1 MKSKNSYPDIT
12 LTIQRG
18 GSIAFEKTG
27 IYPEFLL
34 YHSAKLKRSWRFKQT
49 KDTQN
54 GVLKVNGQIAFHYF
68 FDGFGCKMQSVT
80 NGVVIAEW
88 DIEEILIQLQG

>member
-1 MKSKNSYPDIT
+1 MKSKSSFPDIT
-12 LTIQRG
+12 LTIQKG

-34 YHSAKLKRSWRFKQT
+34 FHSAKLKRSWRFKQT

-54 GVLKVNGQIAFHYF
+54 GVLKLNGQIAFHYF
-68 FDGFGCKMQSVT
+68 FDGLVCKMHILID
-80 NGVVIAEW
+80 GVVGEEW
-88 DIEEILIQLQG
+88 EIEGIVLELRD

>member
-1 MKSKNSYPDIT
+1 MT
-12 LTIQRG
+12 LTIQKG

-34 YHSAKLKRSWRFKQT
+34 FHSAKLKRSWHFKQT

-54 GVLKVNGQIAFHYF
+54 GVLKINGQIAFHYF
-68 FDGFGCKMQSVT
+68 FDGSGCKMHSVI
-80 NGVVIAEW
+80 NGIVGEEW
-88 DIEEILIQLQG
+88 EIEEFIMELRN